1 MSTQSGEILGV
12 YKSLCCGAEIVIP
25 TGAMLPKCPLHP
37 TLPTVW
43 RSVVDE
49 KICHVAE
56 PPDDENR
63 KTDPAA

>member
-1 MSTQSGEILGV
+1 
-12 YKSLCCGAEIVIP
+12 
-25 TGAMLPKCPLHP
+25 MLPKCPVHP

-49 KICHVAE
+49 KICHVTE